1 MTTTL
6 ENVLIIQ
13 DMSSK
18 LIYTLLGLIL
28 LVIAVE
34 GGYYW
39 AIKRSSRVQPA
50 ENILNQ
56 LRSDSTQTATQNE
69 PGQPTEQL
77 VPLHTVPT
85 GAPEEEKK
93 IKTYLDQVK
102 SSAKDSNAQAA
113 LGSLGKG
120 ADIKLS
126 QLAKAYQE
134 RKMEITVTIPVL
146 PDNPKL
152 TQSISEYLQNF
163 NAEELTTLNPS
174 IWAKPFYMLGLIA
187 YRNNEPSFLVPV
199 WKNAISLA
207 PEWSFFYVELANY
220 YSSIGKTQEAK
231 DILNG
236 CTQFNSPKFH
246 CKTFMDT
253 NLGNNKIES
262 IGFLEETI
270 VKELY

>member
-1 MTTTL
+1 
-6 ENVLIIQ
+6 
-13 DMSSK
+13 MSSK
-18 LIYTLLGLIL
+18 LIYTLLALIL

-50 ENILNQ
+50 QNILNQ
-56 LRSDSTQTATQNE
+56 LRSDNTQTPAQNE
-69 PGQPTEQL
+69 PRQPTEQL
-77 VPLHTVPT
+77 IPLHTVPT
-85 GAPEEEKK
+85 GTPEEEKK

-134 RKMEITVTIPVL
+134 RKIETIVTIPVL
-146 PDNPKL
+146 PDNLKL

-163 NAEELTTLNPS
+163 DTEELTTLNPS
-174 IWAKPFYMLGLIA
+174 KWAKPFYMLGLIA
-187 YRNNEPSFLVPV
+187 YRNNEPSLLVPF
-199 WKNAISLA
+199 WQNSARLA

-220 YSSIGKTQEAK
+220 YSSIGKIQEAK
-231 DILNG
+231 DVLND
-236 CTQFNSPKFH
+236 CTQFDSPEFH
-246 CKTFMDT
+246 CKTFMET

-270 VKELY
+270 VKEVY